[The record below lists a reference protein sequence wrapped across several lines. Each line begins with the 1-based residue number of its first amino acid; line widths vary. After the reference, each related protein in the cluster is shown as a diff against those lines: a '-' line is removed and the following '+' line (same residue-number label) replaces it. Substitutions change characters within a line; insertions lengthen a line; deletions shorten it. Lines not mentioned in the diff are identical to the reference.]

1 MTSERVFLP
10 RPIRWILLAAG
21 VAFLASYA
29 LAEVRDLGLWF
40 IFTGVV
46 PAVCTIVASFCWS
59 RVRVAGAGV
68 EFAWWP
74 LFRRTVAFADI
85 ASVAEVELDPQE
97 QGGWGLRKPAG
108 GVVPVNRDG
117 RGIQVTL
124 KNGTF
129 VSAVVAEP
137 APLVQEITART
148 AG

>member
-21 VAFLASYA
+21 SAFLASYA

-40 IFTGVV
+40 ILTGVV
-46 PAVCTIVASFCWS
+46 PALCTTVASFCWS
-59 RVRVAGAGV
+59 RVRVAGTGV
-68 EFAWWP
+68 EFVWWP
-74 LFRRTVAFADI
+74 LFKRTVDFADI
-85 ASVAEVELDPQE
+85 ASVEEVELDPQM

-108 GVVPVNRDG
+108 GVVLVNRDG
-117 RGIQVTL
+117 HGIQVTL

-129 VSAVVAEP
+129 ISAVVADP
-137 APLVQEITART
+137 VQLAREITALT